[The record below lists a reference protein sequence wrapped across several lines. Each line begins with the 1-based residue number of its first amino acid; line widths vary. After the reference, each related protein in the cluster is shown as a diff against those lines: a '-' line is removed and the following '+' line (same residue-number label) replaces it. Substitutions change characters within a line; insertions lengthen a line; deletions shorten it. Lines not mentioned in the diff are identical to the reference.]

1 MRKIIVAA
9 AIVAVTA
16 IAAVW
21 SISTLAKPKLASNIE
36 VSQTS
41 APISPH
47 DITVKQG
54 NAISTEYWAHPF

>member
-9 AIVAVTA
+9 AIVVVAA

-21 SISTLAKPKLASNIE
+21 SISTLAKPKLAGNFE
-36 VSQTS
+36 VTQTS

-47 DITVKQG
+47 DITIKQG
-54 NAISTEYWAHPF
+54 NAIPTEYWAHPF

>member
-16 IAAVW
+16 IVAIG
-21 SISTLAKPKLASNIE
+21 SISTLAKPKLAANIE
-36 VSQTS
+36 ASQES

-47 DITVKQG
+47 DITIKQG
-54 NAISTEYWAHPF
+54 NAIPTEYWAHPF

>member
-9 AIVAVTA
+9 AIVVVAA

-21 SISTLAKPKLASNIE
+21 SISTLAKPKLVGNIE
-36 VSQTS
+36 VTQTS

-47 DITVKQG
+47 DLTIKQG
-54 NAISTEYWAHPF
+54 NAIPTEYWAHPF

>member
-9 AIVAVTA
+9 AIVVVAA

-21 SISTLAKPKLASNIE
+21 SISTLAKPKLAGNIE
-36 VSQTS
+36 VTQTS

-47 DITVKQG
+47 DLTIKQG
-54 NAISTEYWAHPF
+54 NAIPTEYWAHPF

>member
-9 AIVAVTA
+9 AFVVVAA

-21 SISTLAKPKLASNIE
+21 SISTLAKPKLAGNIE
-36 VSQTS
+36 VTQTS

-47 DITVKQG
+47 ELTIKQG
-54 NAISTEYWAHPF
+54 NAIPTEYWAHPF

>member
-16 IAAVW
+16 IAAVG
-21 SISTLAKPKLASNIE
+21 SISTLARPKLAGNIE
-36 VSQTS
+36 ASQTS

-47 DITVKQG
+47 DITIKQG
-54 NAISTEYWAHPF
+54 NAIPTEYWAHPF

>member
-9 AIVAVTA
+9 AIVVVAA

-21 SISTLAKPKLASNIE
+21 SISTLAKPKLAGNIE
-36 VSQTS
+36 VTQTS

-47 DITVKQG
+47 DITIKQG
-54 NAISTEYWAHPF
+54 NAIPTEYWAHPF